1 MRKEL
6 IVMFAIL
13 ALLLLVAGCKPKA
26 PPAGVEVTA
35 ANAQELET
43 SINEIPSLEQE
54 LNTSELDSL
63 DQELADIDNLDIT

>member
-1 MRKEL
+1 MKRAIIIAF
-6 IVMFAIL
+6 IVLSVLM
-13 ALLLLVAGCKPKA
+13 LVAGCKPKA

-35 ANAQELET
+35 ENAQELET